1 MHGRYSICRYAS
13 AISHPLHIKLRIAG
27 EETVHSCSI
36 LSFFLSYFLQTSGV
50 MESFILAM
58 VRHPEAYKKAQE
70 EIDRVVGNE
79 RLPTL
84 DDREALP
91 YLDCV
96 LKEVLR

>member
-1 MHGRYSICRYAS
+1 
-13 AISHPLHIKLRIAG
+13 
-27 EETVHSCSI
+27 
-36 LSFFLSYFLQTSGV
+36 